1 MGKTYLIQN
10 GYVIDPANQREGYLD
25 ILIQDGRIK
34 KVEKGIP
41 TEEAMEVLDASG
53 KTVMP
58 GFVDLHVH
66 FREPGF
72 EYKETVHTGSRS
84 AAAGG
89 FTTVCPMPNTRPP
102 IDTPKRVRELLSIA
116 ERDAVVHV
124 LPVGAVTLGQEGKV
138 AADIPGMKEAG
149 AVAISED
156 GKSVMDIEVYEEG
169 MRLAARAG
177 IPVLAHCE
185 DKELA
190 GNGVVNE
197 GAFSRKYNLPGISNE
212 VENKIAR
219 RDIALSEKTGA
230 RLHLCHCSTKETLDY
245 IREAKEKRLP
255 VSGEVCPHH
264 FTLSD
269 QDIPG
274 DDAAYKMNPPLRA
287 PEDVEAMKKGLKEG
301 IFEAISTDHAPHGW
315 EEKQKSMRE
324 APFGIVGLE
333 TAFSLAVTNLVN
345 TGLLTPYEL
354 VRRMSTS
361 PAGIIGAEAGTLSE
375 GVPADVVIADFK
387 EEYTIDKEK
396 FLSKGRNTPFDGWKV
411 AGRVYYTLVDGEI
424 VYQYN

>member
-1 MGKTYLIQN
+1 MGKTILIQN
-10 GYVIDPANQREGYLD
+10 GYVIDPANHREGFWD
-25 ILIQDGRIK
+25 ILIQDGKIK

-41 TEEAMEVLDASG
+41 CEDAQEVIEVSG

-72 EYKETVHTGSRS
+72 EYKETIKTGSRS

-89 FTTVCPMPNTRPP
+89 YTTVCPMPNTRPS
-102 IDTPKRVRELLSIA
+102 IDTPERVRELLAIA
-116 ERDAVVHV
+116 ERDSVVHI
-124 LPVGAVTLGQEGKV
+124 LPVGAVTLGQDGKEV
-138 AADIPGMKEAG
+138 ADIAGMKAAG

-156 GKSVMDIEVYEEG
+156 GKSVMDAAVYEEG
-169 MRLAARAG
+169 MRRAREAG

-185 DKELA
+185 DKEMV
-190 GNGVVNE
+190 GNGAVNE
-197 GAFSRKYNLPGISNE
+197 GEFSRKYGIPGISNE

-219 RDIALSEKTGA
+219 RDIALAEKTGA

-245 IREAKEKRLP
+245 IREAKEKKLP

-269 QDIPG
+269 KDIPG

-287 PEDVEAMKKGLKEG
+287 PEDVEALKEG
-301 IFEAISTDHAPHGW
+301 LRENIFEAISTDHAPHGW
-315 EEKQKSMRE
+315 EEKQKSMKE

-333 TAFSLAVTNLVN
+333 TAFSLAVTELVE
-345 TGLLTPYEL
+345 TGILTPYEL
-354 VRRMSTS
+354 VQRMSTS
-361 PAGIIGAEAGTLSE
+361 PAEILGVNAGTLSE
-375 GVPADVVIADFK
+375 GAPADIVIADFK
-387 EEYTIDKEK
+387 ESYTIDKER
-396 FLSKGRNTPFDGWKV
+396 FFSKGRNTPFHGWKV
-411 AGRVYYTLVDGEI
+411 TGRVHYTFVDGEL
-424 VYQYN
+424 VFRK

>member
-1 MGKTYLIQN
+1 MAKTFLIQN

-25 ILIQDGRIK
+25 ILIKDGRIK
-34 KVEKGIP
+34 TVEKGISA
-41 TEEAMEVLDASG
+41 EEAENILDVSG

-72 EYKETVHTGSRS
+72 EYKETVYTGSRS

-102 IDTPKRVRELLSIA
+102 IDTPERVRELLAIA
-116 ERDAVVHV
+116 KKDSVVHI
-124 LPVGAVTLGQEGKV
+124 LPVGAVTLLQEGKITT
-138 AADIPGMKEAG
+138 DILGMKEAG
-149 AVAISED
+149 VVAVSED
-156 GKSVMDIEVYEEG
+156 GKSVMDAAVYEEG
-169 MRLAARAG
+169 MRKAFQAG

-185 DKELA
+185 DKEMA

-197 GAFSRKYNLPGISNE
+197 GEFSKKYGLPGILNE

-245 IREAKEKRLP
+245 IREAKKKKLP

-269 QDIPG
+269 DEIPG

-287 PEDVEAMKKGLKEG
+287 PEDVEAMKEGLKED

-333 TAFSLAVTNLVN
+333 TAFPLAVTNLVKQ
-345 TGLLTPYEL
+345 GWLTPYEL

-361 PAGIIGAEAGTLSE
+361 PARILGVEAGTLSE
-375 GVPADVVIADFK
+375 GASADIVIADFK
-387 EEYTIDKEK
+387 EEFMIDKET
-396 FLSKGRNTPFDGWKV
+396 FFTKGRNTPFDGCKV
-411 AGRVYYTLVDGEI
+411 SGRVYYTLVDGEI
-424 VYQYN
+424 VYQY